1 LKISTDRVGALIGKN
16 GSTKRAIEEKTKT
29 TLEIDSKEGTVT
41 VRGDDAEGVVAASEV
56 VRAINR
62 GFSPERA
69 YVLLT
74 NPDAMLDVIDLS
86 AIVESPPQLER
97 VRGRVIGRGG
107 RSREQIENMTA
118 TTLSVYGKTV
128 AIIGEADQVKTARTA
143 IEMLINGVSHEAVFA
158 FLDRRKR
165 EAKKNLL
172 EYYY

>member
-1 LKISTDRVGALIGKN
+1 
-16 GSTKRAIEEKTKT
+16 
-29 TLEIDSKEGTVT
+29 
-41 VRGDDAEGVVAASEV
+41 
-56 VRAINR
+56 
-62 GFSPERA
+62 
-69 YVLLT
+69 
-74 NPDAMLDVIDLS
+74 MLDVIDLS
-86 AIVESPPQLER
+86 SIVESPPQLER

-158 FLDRRKR
+158 FLDRKKR